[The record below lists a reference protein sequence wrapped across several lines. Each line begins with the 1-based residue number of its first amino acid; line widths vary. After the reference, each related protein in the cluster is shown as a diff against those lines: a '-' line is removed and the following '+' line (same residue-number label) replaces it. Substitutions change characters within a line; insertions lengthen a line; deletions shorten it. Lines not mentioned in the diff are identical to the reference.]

1 MLRLRGSFRDWRKR
15 KWRKKGG
22 RLALENSGQL
32 LWRRTE
38 LSDHLHLPKL
48 LQRRKACS
56 LKGGGGGGG
65 YGGGHSFNGAFKGP
79 TLHTPAGKGNP
90 PFSFHLFE
98 GDTVPPLSLP
108 SFQGWFLFTSCT
120 FSLVIPHLC

>member
-1 MLRLRGSFRDWRKR
+1 MEKEGGKIGIGKFRTAAVEKNRTLGSFAPAQAATE
-15 KWRKKGG
+15 KKGMFIKG
-22 RLALENSGQL
+22 
-32 LWRRTE
+32 
-38 LSDHLHLPKL
+38 
-48 LQRRKACS
+48 
-56 LKGGGGGGG
+56 GGGGGGG
-65 YGGGHSFNGAFKGP
+65 YGGGHSFNGVFKGP